1 MTESNVCDYQ
11 CHLQETELSKI
22 HSDVSNIRVKER
34 TSMNNTVCCCQAC
47 LKQEQ
52 TFGPLYSRNQRS
64 ACL

>member
-34 TSMNNTVCCCQAC
+34 TSMTNTVCC
-47 LKQEQ
+47 
-52 TFGPLYSRNQRS
+52 
-64 ACL
+64 